1 MNRVVAFDILSEA
14 SYRYEGLLYVALQ
27 SKKISE
33 EEYLTKAKELDG
45 ILADIGMSDYQNM
58 LKLAG
63 QFDAKMV
70 VLQ

>member
-45 ILADIGMSDYQNM
+45 ILADIDMSDYQNM